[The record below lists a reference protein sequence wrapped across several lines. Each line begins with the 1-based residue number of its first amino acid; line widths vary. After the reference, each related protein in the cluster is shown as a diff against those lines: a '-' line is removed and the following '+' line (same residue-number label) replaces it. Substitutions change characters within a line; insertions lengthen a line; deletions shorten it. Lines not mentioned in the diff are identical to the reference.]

1 MDFKVLALAKNYTDK
16 IVTETGLKGKD
27 GADGKSA
34 YQYALD
40 GGYQGTEQEF
50 MQLMASSTLE
60 VYTVSTKEELP
71 SLGNANY
78 IYRVSNDA
86 SLFQWNGLEYEL
98 LGGTEI
104 DSDTEFITIEDI
116 DEICGQSIVAVDES
130 EVIF

>member
-16 IVTETGLKGKD
+16 VVTETGLKGK
-27 GADGKSA
+27 DGKSA

-60 VYTVSTKEELP
+60 VYTVSIKEELP

-86 SLFQWNGLEYEL
+86 SLFQWNGSEYEL

-104 DSDTEFITIEDI
+104 DSDIEFITIEDI